1 LFRICGTVLDRDKSK
16 KTVTLLTTSGVV
28 TVKIYKNQYSQ
39 FDKQL
44 SERGEDGK
52 KHVVEASWFK
62 KGTLLLVQGIRRG
75 DNFIPKKTRSSIY
88 PVISKITEV
97 RDDGSLALQLERMEV
112 EE

>member
-1 LFRICGTVLDRDKSK
+1 M
-16 KTVTLLTTSGVV
+16 
-28 TVKIYKNQYSQ
+28 
-39 FDKQL
+39 
-44 SERGEDGK
+44 
-52 KHVVEASWFK
+52 
-62 KGTLLLVQGIRRG
+62 QGIRRG